1 MARKY
6 SPQDILD
13 MAAGLIETDMA
24 ADLDADGKITSWD
37 ARYALRDDI
46 GLPPKEPSEESG
58 NGAGNESVGTIMSK
72 DILDKLINRT
82 GSFSYDING
91 DPIYRQYRD
100 MYKAQG
106 ETAAE
111 NVFGLAAGLSG
122 GWGNSYGAKVSADVL
137 AEYSKKAE
145 NKAQE
150 LRDSAKS
157 RFDDETKM
165 LFSLYDILSEREAGE
180 KKSQQEY
187 ADNFRELAFKAADIG
202 DYSLLEGLGIDT
214 SALKGDEEWKMAELL
229 AKYSDYSGLE
239 KLGVDLSKLRYDELV
254 DTGKLFAQYGDYT
267 LLKLLGMDSSR
278 KELDTFLEI
287 AKLFAQYGDFSL
299 LEKLGADASGRK
311 EKEKL
316 ENLILQ
322 NKLKA

>member
-1 MARKY
+1 MAKKY

-13 MAAGLIETDMA
+13 MAAGLIEKDMA

-37 ARYALRDDI
+37 ARYALREES
-46 GLPPKEPSEESG
+46 GLPPTDSGSSSGDKNEPS
-58 NGAGNESVGTIMSK
+58 GTLMSK

-82 GSFSYDING
+82 GSFSYDVSG
-91 DPIYRQYRD
+91 DPLYRQYRD

-106 ETAAE
+106 ENEAE
-111 NVFGLAAGLSG
+111 HIFGLAANLSG
-122 GWGNSYGAKVSADVL
+122 GWGNSYGLTAASDVL
-137 AEYSKKAE
+137 SRYAKKADD
-145 NKAQE
+145 KAVE
-150 LRDSAKS
+150 LEEKARG
-157 RFDDETKM
+157 RFNDETEM
-165 LFSLYDILSEREAGE
+165 LYSLYELLSEREAGE

-239 KLGVDLSKLRYDELV
+239 KLGVDLSKLRYDEIKE
-254 DTGKLFAQYGDYT
+254 TAKLFAQYGDYT
-267 LLKLLGMDSSR
+267 LLKLLGMDSSN
-278 KELDTFLEI
+278 KELGTFLEI

>member
-37 ARYALRDDI
+37 ARYALREDS
-46 GLPPKEPSEESG
+46 GLPPVDSG
-58 NGAGNESVGTIMSK
+58 KDTENESPGTLMSK
-72 DILDKLINRT
+72 DILDKLINRS

-91 DPIYRQYRD
+91 DPLYRQYRD

-106 ETAAE
+106 ENAAE
-111 NVFGLAAGLSG
+111 NVFGLAANLSG
-122 GWGNSYGAKVSADVL
+122 GWGNSYGAAAASDVL
-137 AEYSKKAE
+137 SQYSKKADA
-145 NKAQE
+145 KAE
-150 LRDSAKS
+150 EFEEKARN
-157 RFDDETKM
+157 RFNDETKM
-165 LFSLYDILSEREAGE
+165 LYSLYELLSEREAGE

-229 AKYSDYSGLE
+229 AKYSDYSGLG
-239 KLGVDLSKLRYDELV
+239 KLGVDLSKLKYDELKE
-254 DTGKLFAQYGDYT
+254 TGKLFAQYGDYT
-267 LLKLLGMDSSR
+267 LLKLLGMDSSK
-278 KELDTFLEI
+278 KELDIFLEI